1 MSLCLR
7 DVSVKIENK
16 NIVNHINIQVDNGK
30 FVGLIGLNGTGKS
43 TLLKSVYGINEYT
56 GEIFLDENNIRSL
69 KPNEVAQKMAVL
81 IQENTADFDFK
92 VRDIVMLGRLPYKKF
107 FDEDTQEDYNIIWK
121 ALCYVGMENF
131 IGRYFNS
138 LSGGEKQRV
147 LIARILAQQAE
158 LLVLDEPTNHLDVK
172 NQFQFFELIKG
183 LKMTVFSVLHDLNIA
198 ARFCDYIYVL
208 NNGIIYAQGT
218 PQEVLTE
225 KLLCDVFKMRAR
237 VYHEVDGKI
246 HIEYLATV

>member
-7 DVSVKIENK
+7 DVSVRIENK

-56 GEIFLDENNIRSL
+56 GEIFLDENNIHSL

-107 FDEDTQEDYNIIWK
+107 FDEDTQNDYNIVWK
-121 ALCYVGMENF
+121 ALRYVGMENF

-198 ARFCDYIYVL
+198 ARFCDYLYVL

-225 KLLCDVFKMRAR
+225 KLLRDVFKMQAR
-237 VYHEVDGKI
+237 VHNEADGKI

>member
-7 DVSVKIENK
+7 NVSVKIENK
-16 NIVNHINIQVDNGK
+16 NIVNHVDIQVDNGK

-92 VRDIVMLGRLPYKKF
+92 VKDIVMLGRLPYKKF
-107 FDEDTQEDYNIIWK
+107 FDEDTQDDYNIIWK
-121 ALCYVGMENF
+121 ALRYVGMEHF

-198 ARFCDYIYVL
+198 ARFCDYLYVL

-218 PQEVLTE
+218 PQDVLTE
-225 KLLCDVFKMRAR
+225 KLLRDVFKMQAR
-237 VYHEVDGKI
+237 IHNEADGKI

>member
-16 NIVNHINIQVDNGK
+16 NIVNHVDIQVDNGK

-92 VRDIVMLGRLPYKKF
+92 VKDIVMLGRLPYKKF
-107 FDEDTQEDYNIIWK
+107 FDEDTQDDYNIIWK
-121 ALCYVGMENF
+121 ALRYVGMENF

-183 LKMTVFSVLHDLNIA
+183 LKMTVFSVLHDLNIS
-198 ARFCDYIYVL
+198 ARFCDYLYVL

-218 PQEVLTE
+218 PQDVLTE
-225 KLLCDVFKMRAR
+225 KLLRDVFKMQAR
-237 VYHEVDGKI
+237 IHHEADGKI

>member
-43 TLLKSVYGINEYT
+43 TLLKSVYGINEYM

-69 KPNEVAQKMAVL
+69 KPNEIAQKMAVL

-92 VRDIVMLGRLPYKKF
+92 VKDIVMLGRLPYKKF
-107 FDEDTQEDYNIIWK
+107 FDEDTQDDYDIVWK
-121 ALCYVGMENF
+121 ALRYVGMENF

-183 LKMTVFSVLHDLNIA
+183 LRMTVFSVLHDLNIA
-198 ARFCDYIYVL
+198 ARFCDYLYVL
-208 NNGIIYAQGT
+208 NDGIIYAQGM
-218 PQEVLTE
+218 PQDVLTE
-225 KLLCDVFKMRAR
+225 KLLRDVFKMQAR
-237 VYHEVDGKI
+237 VHNEADGKI